1 MGTAKL
7 ILSEEV
13 EKLLKDN
20 VTIKKSNS
28 MGKKMDTSLLELV
41 SEKGLLEKTEY
52 SLPLTDTLGQRFFT
66 QRDSQFNK
74 NYI

>member
-1 MGTAKL
+1 MGTTKL

-52 SLPLTDTLGQRFFT
+52 SLPLTDTLGQRFFNAT
-66 QRDSQFNK
+66 KFTVQ
-74 NYI
+74 